1 MLRCGNRMTD
11 RDHYQEQLDTRAIE
25 LARSSLSRVEA
36 LERIVSGQF
45 AIIDHKLD
53 KLFDR
58 FWLAALG
65 VIGVLLLALGVYVA
79 NTVKTVDRIA
89 APVVNGQTEKT
100 R

>member
-1 MLRCGNRMTD
+1 MAAD

-25 LARSSLSRVEA
+25 LARDSLSRVEA

-45 AIIDHKLD
+45 TIIDRKLD

-65 VIGVLLLALGVYVA
+65 VIGVLLIALGVYVA

-89 APVVNGQTEKT
+89 APAINGQIEKI